1 MNPSEIIGAI
11 YIDDLNQINYHIM
24 KENVNYA
31 ILKKMSSTFYLN
43 VRYIMTLENY

>member
-1 MNPSEIIGAI
+1 MNPSEIIGVI
-11 YIDDLNQINYHIM
+11 YIDDLNQIKYHIT

-43 VRYIMTLENY
+43 VRYIMTVENY